1 MMFDAAEGAID
12 QLNMQGFGNMTHQ
25 GVNADGYD
33 VYTDGTVTLL
43 VEHAA
48 NSTNATG
55 LPA

>member
-33 VYTDGTVTLL
+33 VHTDGTMTLL

>member
-1 MMFDAAEGAID
+1 MLDAAEGASD

-25 GVNADGYD
+25 GVNADGHD
-33 VYTDGTVTLL
+33 VHTDGTMTLL

-48 NSTNATG
+48 NSTNVIG